1 MTHDDPSESDHPAV
15 PPGTIDLPLPGGTA
29 RVGSGLLSASAPPA
43 NGAAA
48 AVDDGGESLGPP
60 RLTGPRRQRVV
71 MVGIAATTILSL
83 LAISLLYYRWA
94 KRPDAEAMI
103 VVWAG
108 DDKAWDGATVTVRGG
123 SLGAP
128 LTYQLR
134 ADENLIVRFHVPP
147 GDYKVKVT
155 DKDGHVLGERQ
166 SPPQRPL
173 QAGLIWWPF
182 RAPPEALKAGMQ

>member
-15 PPGTIDLPLPGGTA
+15 PPGTIDLPLPGGGTA
-29 RVGSGLLSASAPPA
+29 RVGTGLGATPPPPLPRNAPDDDAAPP
-43 NGAAA
+43 
-48 AVDDGGESLGPP
+48 GPP
-60 RLTGPRRQRVV
+60 RLTGYRRQRVV
-71 MVGIAATTILSL
+71 TVGILATTILSV

-94 KRPDAEAMI
+94 KRPDPEAMI
-103 VVWAG
+103 VVWAD

-147 GDYKVKVT
+147 GDYSVRVT
-155 DKDGHVLGERQ
+155 AKDGHVLGQRQ

-182 RAPPEALKAGMQ
+182 RAPPAATKMGMQ

>member
-29 RVGSGLLSASAPPA
+29 RVGTGLGATVPA
-43 NGAAA
+43 ARRAAA
-48 AVDDGGESLGPP
+48 ENGGAPVGPP
-60 RLTGPRRQRVV
+60 RLVGYRRQRVV
-71 MVGIAATTILSL
+71 TVGILSTTILSL

-94 KRPDAEAMI
+94 KRPDPEAII

-108 DDKAWDGATVTVRGG
+108 DDRSWDGATVTVRGG
-123 SLGAP
+123 SLGMP
-128 LTYQLR
+128 LKYTLR

-147 GDYKVKVT
+147 GDYSVRVT
-155 DKDGHVLGERQ
+155 DKDGRLLGERQ

-182 RAPPEALKAGMQ
+182 RAPAAATRMGMQ